1 MSQKEREARGKA
13 IIEEEISKEK
23 HHNMKPQLVTLI
35 KNNCSYGGSPLED
48 PKQHISTFLRT
59 CGVVNLEGVNHDT
72 WKLSLFPFS
81 LRDEAAQW
89 LETMPQGSITSWDE
103 LVTKF
108 LTKFSSSQ
116 QNVKMKEGVQPFI
129 QGEEESLF
137 KPWEKYKKAND
148 KEGFR
153 AFYVGLTPE
162 TRRAVD
168 YVLDNLF
175 KATAAGQGTTELKNK
190 RANNQHSPETP
201 QNATS
206 DEEIKNLEGMKAI
219 MNQSKHL
226 HQQTQQQLGSIARQ
240 IDFLHSTI
248 VKAQFSPWKPHSYLG
263 IKESHCQEQGDFN
276 YNNPN
281 CPNLQTIHHTNNNQ
295 YIPPHYTP
303 FQPLTP
309 HDQPISQDSQ
319 RITNLE
325 ILVERM
331 MKHQEMIS
339 KNHEASFGR
348 IERQMKQLAK
358 SITEVSEKMAKGKES
373 LIQDEHHQA
382 KFHLGGQGD
391 KEKEAQNPS

>member
-1 MSQKEREARGKA
+1 
-13 IIEEEISKEK
+13 
-23 HHNMKPQLVTLI
+23 MKPQLITLI
-35 KNNCSYGGSPLED
+35 KNNCSYGGNPLED

-89 LETMPQGSITSWDE
+89 LEAMPQGSITSWDE

-116 QNVKMKEGVQPFI
+116 QNVKMKEGIQPFI

-137 KPWEKYKKAND
+137 KPWEKYNEAND

-153 AFYVGLTPE
+153 AFYEGLTPE

-175 KATAAGQGTTELKNK
+175 KATANAQGTARLNDKK
-190 RANNQHSPETP
+190 ANNQHSFETP

-206 DEEIKNLEGMKAI
+206 EKGIMNPEGMKI
-219 MNQSKHL
+219 VMNQSKQL
-226 HQQTQQQLGSIARQ
+226 HSQTQSQLESISRQ
-240 IDFLHSTI
+240 IDFLHSAA
-248 VKAQFSPWKPHSYLG
+248 VKAQFPPWKPHSYLR
-263 IKESHCQEQGDFN
+263 IESQHQEQRDFN

-281 CPNLQTIHHTNNNQ
+281 FPILQKHHLTNNNH
-295 YIPPHYTP
+295 YIPPHHLS

-309 HDQPISQDSQ
+309 NNQPISQDCQ

-325 ILVERM
+325 VLVERM

-339 KNHEASFGR
+339 KNHEVSFGR

-373 LIQDEHHQA
+373 LIQDEHNQA

-391 KEKEAQNPS
+391 KEKEVQTSS

>member
-1 MSQKEREARGKA
+1 
-13 IIEEEISKEK
+13 
-23 HHNMKPQLVTLI
+23 MKPQLITLI
-35 KNNCSYGGSPLED
+35 KNNCSFVGSPLED

-81 LRDEAAQW
+81 LKDEAAQW

-108 LTKFSSSQ
+108 LTKFTSSQ
-116 QNVKMKEGVQPFI
+116 QNIKMKEGIQPFI

-137 KPWEKYKKAND
+137 KPGEKCKKAND
-148 KEGFR
+148 KEDFR
-153 AFYVGLTPE
+153 AFYIGLTPE

-175 KATAAGQGTTELKNK
+175 KATAAGQGTTEFKNK

-201 QNATS
+201 QNAIS

-219 MNQSKHL
+219 MNQSKQL

-240 IDFLHSTI
+240 IDFLHSTT
-248 VKAQFSPWKPHSYLG
+248 VKAQFPPWKPHSYLRMR
-263 IKESHCQEQGDFN
+263 ESHYHEQRDFK

-281 CPNLQTIHHTNNNQ
+281 FPTLQ
-295 YIPPHYTP
+295 PHYTP
-303 FQPLTP
+303 HNQPSP
-309 HDQPISQDSQ
+309 QDFQ

-331 MKHQEMIS
+331 MTHQEVIS
-339 KNHEASFGR
+339 KNNEESIGR
-348 IERQMKQLAK
+348 IERQIKQLAK
-358 SITEVSEKMAKGKES
+358 NITEVSEEMAKGKES
-373 LIQDEHHQA
+373 LIQDELSKA
-382 KFHLGGQGD
+382 RSHLGGQGS